1 MSVRQPSIATATVM
15 TLRMRAMILSEPTQM
30 PTTTTAAKAVVTVL
44 VESASPDFLENISA
58 GRHGLQADEP
68 LSAGGQDAAPA
79 PYELLLAALGACK
92 VITLRM
98 YAKGKGWPLQGV
110 QLKLSHG
117 KVHAEDS
124 ANCESAGSQIDQIDV
139 EIKLLGELSAE
150 QRRRLLAIADKCP
163 VHRTLTS
170 QVQIRTRA
178 DP

>member
-1 MSVRQPSIATATVM
+1 M
-15 TLRMRAMILSEPTQM
+15 RMMLLSEATQM
-30 PTTTTAAKAVVTVL
+30 PTTATAGQAAVNVS
-44 VESASPDFLENISA
+44 VESASPDFLETIST

-98 YAKGKGWPLQGV
+98 YAKRQGWPLQGV
-110 QLKLSHG
+110 QLNLSHG

-124 ANCESAGSQIDQIDV
+124 ANCESAGSLIDQIDV
-139 EIKLLGELSAE
+139 EMTLLGELSAE
-150 QRRRLLAIADKCP
+150 QRQTLLAIAEKCP

-170 QVQIRTRA
+170 DVRIRTRA
-178 DP
+178 AL

>member
-1 MSVRQPSIATATVM
+1 MIATATVM
-15 TLRMRAMILSEPTQM
+15 TLRMQMMVLSEPTQI
-30 PTTTTAAKAVVTVL
+30 PTTTTAGEAGVSVS

-68 LSAGGQDAAPA
+68 LSAGGQDAAPT

-98 YAKGKGWPLQGV
+98 YAKRKRWPLQGV
-110 QLKLSHG
+110 RLNLSHR

-124 ANCESAGSQIDQIDV
+124 ANCESARSLIDQIDV
-139 EIKLLGELSAE
+139 EINLQGELSAE
-150 QRRRLLAIADKCP
+150 QRRILLTIAEKCP
-163 VHRTLTS
+163 VHRILTS
-170 QVQIRTRA
+170 QVQIRTRT